1 MCRNVFVCF
10 SSKLSCTWT
19 LHSPFL
25 PPAWGQNRR
34 RLESRAESCLRNR
47 NAGKFLSSSR
57 ADKSRS
63 VWSGRSPALISPTQR
78 SLSRSLSSIC
88 PELTSHSWTLISSP
102 TTHSSSSA
110 KQHLRQHN
118 SLKTCSGILTSGWSS
133 TCGLNIVLTQMFFSS
148 SFKWTGYG

>member
-25 PPAWGQNRR
+25 PPAWDQNRR

-47 NAGKFLSSSR
+47 NAGKLLSSSR

-78 SLSRSLSSIC
+78 SLSRSIC

-118 SLKTCSGILTSGWSS
+118 SPENLLR
-133 TCGLNIVLTQMFFSS
+133 NINQPLIKHLRSKPSFNPKSFFLSN
-148 SFKWTGYG
+148 GQVMDNYM